1 MTQRTIG
8 ILTLAFIA
16 TASGCASSR
25 APQTAAAPPAPAPTT
40 AVVTPSP
47 SAAPAVVVF
56 TPAQASPPSAGNPPD
71 NINRR
76 VMPRAQ
82 CFWYRQTWRPT
93 VNVCEGDAP

>member
-1 MTQRTIG
+1 MMERTIG
-8 ILTLAFIA
+8 ILTLALIA

-40 AVVTPSP
+40 EVVAPSP
-47 SAAPAVVVF
+47 SASPAFVVF
-56 TPAQASPPSAGNPPD
+56 STAQVPQTSAAASTD

-82 CFWYRQTWRPT
+82 CFWYRETWRPT